1 MFKRFLAKISNAFKK
16 ICKRKVPLWVCFVSV
31 FLIVLITFGGSLLLV
46 NGSKAVKTAKKLIE
60 IDRLVSKNYIEEV
73 DYDNLDTAVLSA
85 YMRAIED
92 KYGFY
97 KSAEDAEAVSNSFE
111 GSAEG
116 IGVTV
121 YYDNEKDALAVFR
134 VDNDSPAHKAGIKV
148 GDFITAIDG
157 KTVKSLGYKGS
168 LKAIKRE
175 VGKTADITI
184 LRGAK
189 TLNLKVEY
197 KDFIRQTV
205 YAKRVA
211 NYGYFCFTAFNEATF
226 DQFEKAYFD
235 FLKQDV
241 KGLIFDMRGN
251 GGGTVDSVCEVLDT
265 LVGKCNIMTTLY
277 ADGSKEVNATS
288 DAQKTELPITVLVD
302 GDTASAAE
310 LFAAAVRDSEKAVLI
325 GNTTFG
331 KGVVQRT
338 YFLSDNSCV
347 RFTVGE
353 FLPPSGNSFNN
364 KGLTP
369 DYEVAFTD
377 EQAKNPYILGNDDPY
392 IKKAVEHLNGVTK

>member
-1 MFKRFLAKISNAFKK
+1 MENNIEYIPKTNKKTKIISIILAFLLT
-16 ICKRKVPLWVCFVSV
+16 VTV
-31 FLIVLITFGGSLLLV
+31 
-46 NGSKAVKTAKKLIE
+46 TANLSIAIYKSFYPAPSEKLQE
-60 IDRLVSKNYIEEV
+60 IDALVKRYYSGEIDKEML
-73 DYDNLDTAVLSA
+73 DNTLASA
-85 YMRAIED
+85 YIKGLDD

-97 KSAEDAEAVSNSFE
+97 KSAEDAIAVSDSFE
-111 GSAEG
+111 GNMQG

-121 YYDNEKDALAVFR
+121 YYDDENGALAVFR
-134 VDNDSPAHKAGIKV
+134 VDDDSPAHKAGIKI
-148 GDFITAIDG
+148 GDLITAIDG
-157 KTVKSLGYKGS
+157 KTVKQLGYEAAVKS
-168 LKAIKRE
+168 IKRE
-175 VGKTADITI
+175 IGKTADIAL
-184 LRGAK
+184 LRGNK

-197 KDFIRQTV
+197 KEFTRQTV
-205 YAKRVA
+205 YAKTVGS
-211 NYGYFCFTAFNEATF
+211 YGYFCFTAFNEATF

-251 GGGTVDSVCEVLDT
+251 GGGTVDSVCKVLDT
-265 LVGKCNIMTTLY
+265 LVGKCDIMTTVY

-288 DAQKTELPITVLVD
+288 DSQKTELPITVLVD
-302 GDTASAAE
+302 GETASAAE
-310 LFAAAVRDSEKAVLI
+310 LFAGAVRDTEKAVLI

-364 KGLTP
+364 KGLSP
-369 DYEVAFTD
+369 DYEVSFT
-377 EQAKNPYILGNDDPY
+377 EEEAKNPYILGDNDPY
-392 IKKAVEHLNGVTK
+392 IKKAVEHLNGVSK

>member
-1 MFKRFLAKISNAFKK
+1 MENNTEYIKKSNNKAKIISVILAF
-16 ICKRKVPLWVCFVSV
+16 
-31 FLIVLITFGGSLLLV
+31 LLTV
-46 NGSKAVKTAKKLIE
+46 TVTANLSIYLYKSFYPAPSQKLSE
-60 IDRLVSKNYIEEV
+60 IDALVKKYYSGEV
-73 DYDNLDTAVLSA
+73 DEQALDNALASA
-85 YMRAIED
+85 YIKALDD

-97 KSAEDAEAVSNSFE
+97 KSAEDAVAVSDSFE
-111 GSAEG
+111 GNMQG

-121 YYDNEKDALAVFR
+121 YYDEEKAALAVFR
-134 VDNDSPAHKAGIKV
+134 VDEDSPASKVGIKI
-148 GDFITAIDG
+148 GDLITAIDG
-157 KTVKSLGYKGS
+157 KTVKQLGYTAAVKS
-168 LKAIKRE
+168 IKRE
-175 VGKTADITI
+175 IGKTADITL
-184 LRGAK
+184 LRGNK
-189 TLNLKVEY
+189 TLKIKVEY
-197 KDFIRQTV
+197 KDFTRQTV
-205 YAKRVA
+205 YAKKVLS
-211 NYGYFCFTAFNEATF
+211 YGYFCFTAFNEATF
-226 DQFEKAYFD
+226 EQFEKAYFE

-251 GGGTVDSVCEVLDT
+251 GGGTVDSVCKVLDT
-265 LVGKCNIMTTLY
+265 LVGKCNIMTTVY

-338 YFLSDNSCV
+338 YFLSDDSCV

-353 FLPPSGNSFNN
+353 FLPPSGNSFNG

-369 DYEVAFTD
+369 DYEVSFTD
-377 EQAKNPYILGNDDPY
+377 EQAKNPYILGNNDPY

>member
-1 MFKRFLAKISNAFKK
+1 MEEKTGILSQSKKAK
-16 ICKRKVPLWVCFVSV
+16 VVSV
-31 FLIVLITFGGSLLLV
+31 ILAFLLTVTV
-46 NGSKAVKTAKKLIE
+46 TANLSIYIYKSFYPAPSEKLQE
-60 IDRLVSKNYIEEV
+60 IDGLIKKYYSGDVDESKLDDALAAAYIKA
-73 DYDNLDTAVLSA
+73 LD
-85 YMRAIED
+85 D

-265 LVGKCNIMTTLY
+265 LVGKCNIMTTVY

-338 YFLSDNSCV
+338 YFLSDDSCV

-353 FLPPSGNSFNN
+353 FLPPSGNSFNG

-369 DYEVAFTD
+369 DYEVSFTD
-377 EQAKNPYILGNDDPY
+377 EQAKNPYILGNNDPY